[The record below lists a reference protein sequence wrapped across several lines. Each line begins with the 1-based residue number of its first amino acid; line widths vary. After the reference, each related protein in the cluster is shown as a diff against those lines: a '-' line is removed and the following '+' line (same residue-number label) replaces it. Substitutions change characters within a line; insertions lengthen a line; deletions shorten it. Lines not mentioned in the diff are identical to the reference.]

1 MEGKEQSQSR
11 RKQEQGVSMRK
22 GQTGGLKEQCGWPP
36 VSPRN
41 HPAIILSEM
50 GV

>member
-22 GQTGGLKEQCGWPP
+22 GETGSLNNVDGPQCRPEITPP
-36 VSPRN
+36 SSSVR
-41 HPAIILSEM
+41 
-50 GV
+50 